1 MTTTQSE
8 GHAFI
13 VRVRREREGPGGNAS
28 EWRGEVIHVPSQRS
42 ISFQG
47 LDQVVVVITA
57 LLAEAGSV

>member
-13 VRVRREREGPGGNAS
+13 VRVRREPEGRGANAS
-28 EWRGEVIHVPSQRS
+28 EWRGEVIHVPSHRS

-47 LDQVVVVITA
+47 LDQVVVVIAA